1 MQPLV
6 NATIFLG
13 DFIVSTYLYVLVL
26 RLFMQKYRVSWYNPF
41 AQLVIKLTNPL
52 IKPVRRFIPGL
63 AGWDGSIILLLV
75 VIQAIWIG
83 VWLEVSGVG
92 AISWLGVLLV
102 AIGWV
107 MLKVLNVYFILVIV
121 SALMSWLPA
130 LQQHPIADIVTAIV
144 QPGLRVIQA
153 RIPVIAGFDFSSV
166 VILLM
171 IQLVKILAVSPMI
184 AWAASLHG

>member
-6 NATIFLG
+6 NAIIFLG
-13 DFIVSTYLYVLVL
+13 DFVVSTYLYVLVL

-41 AQLVIKLTNPL
+41 AQLVIKITNPL

-63 AGWDGSIILLLV
+63 AGWDGSITLLLI
-75 VIQAIWIG
+75 VIQAIWVG
-83 VWLEVSGVG
+83 GWLEFSGMDN
-92 AISWLGVLLV
+92 ISWLGVLLV

-130 LQQHPIADIVTAIV
+130 LQQHPIAELVTAIV
-144 QPGLRVIQA
+144 QPGLRVVQA
-153 RIPVIAGFDFSSV
+153 RLPAVAGFDFSPV
-166 VILLM
+166 VILLA
-171 IQLVKILAVSPMI
+171 IQLAKILAVNPML

>member
-6 NATIFLG
+6 NAIIFLG
-13 DFIVSTYLYVLVL
+13 DFVVSTYLYVLVL

-41 AQLVIKLTNPL
+41 AQLVIKITNPL

-63 AGWDGSIILLLV
+63 AGWDGSIILLLI
-75 VIQAIWIG
+75 VIQAIWVG
-83 VWLEVSGVG
+83 GWLEFSGMDN
-92 AISWLGVLLV
+92 ISWLGVLLV

-130 LQQHPIADIVTAIV
+130 LQQHPIAELVTAIV
-144 QPGLRVIQA
+144 QPGLRVVQA
-153 RIPVIAGFDFSSV
+153 RLPAVAGFDFSPV
-166 VILLM
+166 VILLAV
-171 IQLVKILAVSPMI
+171 QLVKILAVNPML

>member
-6 NATIFLG
+6 NAIIFLG

-83 VWLEVSGVG
+83 VWLEASGVG

-144 QPGLRVIQA
+144 QPGLRAIQA
-153 RIPVIAGFDFSSV
+153 RIPVIAGFDFSPV

>member
-6 NATIFLG
+6 NAIIFLG

-26 RLFMQKYRVSWYNPF
+26 RLFMQKYRVSWHNPF

-83 VWLEVSGVG
+83 VWLEASGVG

-144 QPGLRVIQA
+144 QPGLRAIQA
-153 RIPVIAGFDFSSV
+153 RIPVIAGFDFSPV

>member
-6 NATIFLG
+6 NAIIFLG

-63 AGWDGSIILLLV
+63 AGWDGSIILLLI

-83 VWLEVSGVG
+83 AWLEVSGMG

-130 LQQHPIADIVTAIV
+130 LQQHPIAELVTAIV
-144 QPGLRVIQA
+144 QPGLRVVQA
-153 RIPVIAGFDFSSV
+153 RMPAIAGFDFSPV

-171 IQLVKILAVSPMI
+171 IQLVKILAISPMV